1 MIIIDADCHI
11 CEPKDI
17 FTSRMP
23 SKYGDLIPQVK
34 YVPEDGA
41 DYWFVGDQN
50 VYMVTSSVVY
60 NGADGS
66 YERRQKVEGED
77 SAWALFPSRFEEQHP
92 SSYDPNERAKVMDE
106 FGIRAAATYPNLG
119 LVNPEIYR
127 AGGHNDVEYQ
137 TAVVTA
143 YNDWVLSWATEQPGR
158 FIPLGNIPYWDIDM
172 AVKEVVRC
180 AEIGMMGL
188 VMSGVPEIHGCPSL
202 SDTAWDPMWAAAQDA
217 QLSISFH
224 AGGGEFDRGEY
235 HTRIM
240 GSQIMQIAST
250 VEAFMGNAVTAIEL
264 LLSGALQRFPRLNFA
279 IVESGVG
286 WVPFVLECLD
296 EHYKRFEPW
305 LQRPE
310 MKSDELP
317 SDLFRRQMFVNTWY
331 ERLQNQSE
339 KTLPVDNLMFETDYP
354 HPTCLFGDEI
364 EDAINNRMTSLSPED
379 KEKVLFR
386 NAMRCFNLGD
396 DFLELG
402 AKTLV

>member
-1 MIIIDADCHI
+1 MIIIDADVHI
-11 CEPKDI
+11 CEPKDV

-34 YVPEDGA
+34 YVPELGA
-41 DYWFVGDQN
+41 DYWFVGDRN
-50 VYMVTSSVVY
+50 VWMVTSSVVY
-60 NGADGS
+60 QGADGS
-66 YERRQKVEGED
+66 YERRQTVEGED
-77 SAWALFPSRFEEQHP
+77 SAWALFPKRFEEQHP
-92 SSYDPNERAKVMDE
+92 SSYDPNERVKVMDD
-106 FGIRAAATYPNLG
+106 FGILAAATYPNLG
-119 LVNPEIYR
+119 LVNPDVYL
-127 AGGHNDVEYQ
+127 AGSHNDLKYQ
-137 TAVVTA
+137 AAVVAA
-143 YNDWVLSWATEQPGR
+143 YNDWVNSWATEQPGR
-158 FIPLGNIPYWDIDM
+158 FIPLANVPYWNIDM

-180 AEIGMMGL
+180 ADMGMMGL
-188 VMSGVPEIHGCPSL
+188 VMSGVPESHGCPAL
-202 SDTAWDPMWAAAQDA
+202 TDTAWDPLWAAAQDA

-250 VEAFMGNAVTAIEL
+250 VGAFMGNAVTAIDI
-264 LLSGALQRFPRLNFA
+264 LLSGVLQRFPKLNFA

-331 ERLQNQSE
+331 ERLDLQSE
-339 KTLPVDNLMFETDYP
+339 TTLPVDNLMFETDYP
-354 HPTCLFGDEI
+354 HPTCLFKHEI
-364 EDAINNRMTSLSPED
+364 EDAIGNLMKSLSPED

-386 NAMRCFNLGD
+386 NAMRCFNLSD

-402 AKTLV
+402 AKTSV